1 VSCAAFGCGYEEE
14 TMRDP
19 RLQDILRRLPSA
31 ALSRRD
37 FVKRTAVVG
46 LSIPTVG
53 ALLAACEDDD
63 PDDDIDDVEEP
74 DTDDTD
80 PVEDPDDD
88 EPDDDVDDVEEEEDD
103 EDIDEPDDDEEDD
116 GVAEEPAET
125 GGYINWSA
133 TTGDSGIAN
142 PILNGRLAWVEWW
155 TFNRL
160 FRYDD
165 VGEILHDLAEDFE
178 ISDDGLTW
186 TFHLNEA
193 NWHDG
198 EPFDADDVLF
208 TFETVVNEDVDTG
221 FGSRL
226 RVAGEQVEWSAPDER
241 TVEIVTPEAF
251 GPFLYALSE
260 IAIIPEH
267 VLADVDDINTAEFNT
282 NPVGT
287 GPYMWAE
294 REPDQWLRLERFD
307 DYFGGTPAA
316 EGITIFYVSD
326 VEAASAS
333 LDSGEV
339 DYMFAPPELQP
350 RYLEDPDVRVLQYT
364 YFTPITLC
372 FNHRHPI
379 LQEYDVR
386 RAIAHA
392 IDRQS
397 LMDTVTV
404 GLGLEAQN
412 QYAQTAPV
420 LDDFNDYDNVNYA
433 ETYPYDPDEARSI
446 LDEIGFEE
454 GDDGIR
460 ERDGDRMSFTL
471 LTYAGFDEYQNAQ
484 QIIQSMLAEIGIEVQ
499 LDVLEYTTLQG
510 MWGDPDGDPMER
522 AMEVQEWPHPFEM
535 DPDVHAE
542 LHSQNFPPAGDNYM
556 YFEDEEV
563 DRLIDEGRSIAELE
577 ERIPVYH
584 ELDQRRLETLPCL
597 PLYCAVDAR
606 LLHNRVESTNDD
618 NPLDDTPSMRWWER
632 AFIEYLYKPDEQ

>member
-1 VSCAAFGCGYEEE
+1 
-14 TMRDP
+14 MRDP
-19 RLQDILRRLPSA
+19 RLHDILQRLPNAS
-31 ALSRRD
+31 LSRRD
-37 FVKRTAVVG
+37 FVKRTAIVG

-63 PDDDIDDVEEP
+63 TDDAVEEP
-74 DTDDTD
+74 DTDDTE
-80 PVEDPDDD
+80 PVD
-88 EPDDDVDDVEEEEDD
+88 EPDDDDEEEPV
-103 EDIDEPDDDEEDD
+103 DEPDDDEVDD
-116 GVAEEPAET
+116 GDDDDVPAET
-125 GGYINWSA
+125 GGYINWSV

-142 PILNGRLAWVEWW
+142 PLLNGRLAWVEWW

-178 ISDDGLTW
+178 ISDDGLNW
-186 TFHLNEA
+186 TFHLREA
-193 NWHDG
+193 LWHDG
-198 EPFDADDVLF
+198 EEFDADDVLF
-208 TFETVVNEDVDTG
+208 TFETVVNENTDTG

-241 TVEIVTPEAF
+241 TVEIVTPESF

-267 VLADVDDINTAEFNT
+267 VLADSADINTDDFNT

-287 GPYMWAE
+287 GPYMWGE
-294 REPDQWLRLERFD
+294 REPDQWIRLERFD
-307 DYFGGTPAA
+307 DYFGGRPAA
-316 EGITIFYVSD
+316 DGVTLFYVSD

-350 RYLEDPDVRVLQYT
+350 RYLDDPDVRVLQYT
-364 YFTPITLC
+364 YFTPITLS
-372 FNHRHPI
+372 FNHQHPI
-379 LQEYDVR
+379 LQDYDVR

-397 LMDTVTV
+397 LMETVTV
-404 GLGLEAQN
+404 GLGIPANN

-420 LDDFNDYDNVNYA
+420 LDDFNDYDNVNYDDM
-433 ETYPYDPDEARSI
+433 YPYDPDGAREI
-446 LDEIGFEE
+446 LDELGFEE

-460 ERDGDRMSFTL
+460 ERDGERMSFTL
-471 LTYAGFDEYQNAQ
+471 LTYAGFDEYTNAQ
-484 QIIQSMLAEIGIEVQ
+484 QIIQSMLGEIGIEVQ

-510 MWGDPDGDPMER
+510 MWGDPNDDPMER

-535 DPDVHAE
+535 DPDVYGE
-542 LHSQNFPPAGDNYM
+542 LHSSNHPPAGDNYM

-563 DRLIDEGRSIAELE
+563 DRLIDEGRAIAELE
-577 ERIPVYH
+577 ERVPVYH
-584 ELDQRRLETLPCL
+584 ELDQRRMETLPCL

-606 LLHNRVESTNDD
+606 LLHERVQSTNQD

-632 AFIEYLYKPDEQ
+632 AFIEYLYKPE

>member
-1 VSCAAFGCGYEEE
+1 
-14 TMRDP
+14 MRDP
-19 RLQDILRRLPSA
+19 RFQDILKRLPSA
-31 ALSRRD
+31 QLSRRD

-63 PDDDIDDVEEP
+63 VDDEDAEPEPDDTEP
-74 DTDDTD
+74 
-80 PVEDPDDD
+80 VD
-88 EPDDDVDDVEEEEDD
+88 EPDDDDEVEEPVDDDDDD
-103 EDIDEPDDDEEDD
+103 EPVDEPDDDEDD
-116 GVAEEPAET
+116 DTEAPAET
-125 GGYINWSA
+125 GGFINWSA

-165 VGEILHDLAEDFE
+165 EGGILHDLAEDFE

-193 NWHDG
+193 LWHDG
-198 EPFDADDVLF
+198 EEFDADDVLF
-208 TFETVVNEDVDTG
+208 TFETVVAEGTDTG

-226 RVAGEQVEWSAPDER
+226 RVAGEQVEWNAPDER
-241 TVEIVTPEAF
+241 TVEIITPESF
-251 GPFLYALSE
+251 GPFLFALSE
-260 IAIIPEH
+260 IPIIPEH
-267 VLADVDDINTAEFNT
+267 VLADSADINTDDFNT

-287 GPYMWAE
+287 GPYMWSE

-307 DYFGGTPAA
+307 DYFGGQPAA

-350 RYLEDPDVRVLQYT
+350 RYLDDPDVRVLQYT
-364 YFTPITLC
+364 YFTPITLS

-379 LQEYDVR
+379 LQDYDVR

-392 IDRQS
+392 IDRDS
-397 LMDTVTV
+397 LRETVTV
-404 GLGLEAQN
+404 GLGLEAEN

-420 LDDFNDYDNVNYA
+420 LDDFNDYDNVNYS
-433 ETYPYDPDEARSI
+433 EVYPYDPDEARAI

-460 ERDGDRMSFTL
+460 ERDGERMSFTL

-484 QIIQSMLAEIGIEVQ
+484 QIIQSMLAEVGIEVE

-510 MWGDPDGDPMER
+510 MWGDPDDDPMGR

-535 DPDVHAE
+535 DPDVYGE
-542 LHSQNFPPAGDNYM
+542 LHSSNFPPNGDNYM

-563 DRLIDEGRSIAELE
+563 DRLIDEGRAIAELE
-577 ERIPVYH
+577 DRIPSYH

-606 LLHNRVESTNDD
+606 LLHNRVQSTNEE

-632 AFIEYLYKPDEQ
+632 AFIEYLYKPEE